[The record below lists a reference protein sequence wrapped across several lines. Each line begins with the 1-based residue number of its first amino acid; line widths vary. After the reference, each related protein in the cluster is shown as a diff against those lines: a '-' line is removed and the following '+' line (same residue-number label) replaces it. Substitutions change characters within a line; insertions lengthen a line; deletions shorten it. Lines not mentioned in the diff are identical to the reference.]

1 MMNQKIDLTAKLL
14 ANENLTVI
22 KAAVKTASFDIVKRQ
37 LILPI
42 LSDMTPEIEDMLVAH
57 EIGHALF
64 TSEEMIDASKE
75 NRKLHSYINVVEDV
89 RSEKLTKR
97 KYPGIRKT
105 FTTGYKQLN
114 DRDFFGVSRIPDK
127 SKLNLIDRINLWYKV
142 GLDADVEFSPEE
154 KPFLIRTEKTESVDD
169 VIQLAKDIYS
179 FSKLQKEK
187 QKEEE
192 KQAKEENQS
201 SSQDDEEEEEGYDDS
216 DDEEETESD
225 EEETESD
232 NGNEQNSESN
242 SGDSEEPTEEDDE
255 SLDSITDKA
264 FNKNLDELANAK
276 SSYEYHT
283 LDNNYDLD
291 TIVSYKTIL
300 SETSSSEYDIE
311 RDNDLQEIAER
322 FAKFKTDT
330 NKSISYLVK
339 EFDMK
344 RAATEYKRT
353 QVSKSGSLD
362 MKKIWGY
369 QLNDDMFKRITTSTK
384 GKNHGMIFL
393 LDWSGSMTG
402 VLQDTI
408 EQVIQLSS
416 FCHRSQ
422 IPFQVL
428 AFTSR
433 YTVNK
438 VSDEYFER
446 RKEKNLA
453 WRSSYNSLHI
463 DDFSLLELFSDKMS
477 NQEFNL
483 MSSRL
488 YNSNSFTWNR
498 GYGLGSTPLNEALA
512 YMTDYVGTFIRKNN
526 IEKMSFIT
534 LTDGAGNALQ
544 SSNYMYMI
552 STKHFITDPM
562 TKKSYSLTTDA
573 TEQTGVLLR
582 MIKDRWNT
590 ANLGFYIAGG
600 MGRRELTNAMYYNG
614 IGQINRYSTMEK
626 VKTDVKKNGYAS
638 IKTIGRDDLLL
649 VPSKSLKIVDTELEV
664 NNKQTAK
671 AISKN
676 FTKVLN
682 GRSVNRLLLNRFISL
697 IA

>member
-1 MMNQKIDLTAKLL
+1 MNKIDLTAKLL
-14 ANENLTVI
+14 ATENLTVI
-22 KAAVKTASFDIVKRQ
+22 KAAVKTASFDIIKRQ
-37 LILPI
+37 LTLPI
-42 LSDMTPEIEDMLVAH
+42 LSNMTPEIEDMLVAH

-64 TSEEMIDASKE
+64 TSEEMLEASKQ
-75 NRKLHSYINVVEDV
+75 NRRLHSYINVVEDV

-105 FTTGYKQLN
+105 FTTGYNQLN
-114 DRDFFGVSRIPDK
+114 DRDFFGINNIPDK

-142 GLDADVEFSPEE
+142 GLDADVEFSEEE
-154 KPFLIRTEKTESVDD
+154 KPFLTRTEKTETVDD
-169 VIQLAKDIYS
+169 VIQLAKDIYA
-179 FSKLQKEK
+179 FSKREKEK
-187 QKEEE
+187 QKKEEE
-192 KQAKEENQS
+192 KSKKENQMSIDEEIEEESEEIEESEEN
-201 SSQDDEEEEEGYDDS
+201 EEGESEDD
-216 DDEEETESD
+216 
-225 EEETESD
+225 
-232 NGNEQNSESN
+232 GNSEEDESEDDGN
-242 SGDSEEPTEEDDE
+242 SEEDESDE
-255 SLDSITDKA
+255 SLDSITDKT

-276 SSYEYHT
+276 FSYEYHT
-283 LDNNYDLD
+283 LSNDYDIN

-300 SETSSSEYDIE
+300 TETSQSTYDTD
-311 RDNDLQEIAER
+311 RGNNLQEIAEQ
-322 FAKFKTDT
+322 FTKFKTDT

-344 RAATEYKRT
+344 KAATEYKRT

-369 QLNDDMFKRITTSTK
+369 QLNDDMFKRVTTSNK

-393 LDWSGSMTG
+393 LDWSGSMSSIMR
-402 VLQDTI
+402 DTI

-433 YTVNK
+433 YNLR
-438 VSDEYFER
+438 SLDGYFER
-446 RKEKNLA
+446 REARRQA
-453 WRSSYNSLHI
+453 WNNSHNSILV
-463 DDFSLLELFSDKMS
+463 DGFSLLELFSDKMS

-488 YNSNSFTWNR
+488 YNIPSFNNNE
-498 GYGLGSTPLNEALA
+498 GYNLGSTPLNEALA

-534 LTDGAGNALQ
+534 LTDGAGDALK
-544 SSNYMYMI
+544 SSKHLYSSI
-552 STKHFITDPM
+552 KHFINDPI
-562 TKKSYSLTTDA
+562 TKKSYPITSDA
-573 TEQTGVLLR
+573 VEQTGVLLT

-590 ANLGFYIAGG
+590 TNLGFYVTGA
-600 MGRRELTNAMYYNG
+600 MSRKELQSAVYYNG
-614 IGQINRYSTMEK
+614 IRSNAFSITEQIKS
-626 VKTDVKKNGYAS
+626 DVRKNGYAS
-638 IKTIGRDDLLL
+638 IKTTGRDDLLL
-649 VPSKSLKIVDTELEV
+649 VPSKTLKIEDTELEV
-664 NNKQTAK
+664 KSNQSVK